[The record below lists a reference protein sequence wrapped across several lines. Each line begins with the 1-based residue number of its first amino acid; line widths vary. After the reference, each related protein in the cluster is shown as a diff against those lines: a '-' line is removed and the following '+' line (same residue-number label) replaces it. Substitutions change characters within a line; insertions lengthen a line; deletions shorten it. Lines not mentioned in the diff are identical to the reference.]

1 MRTGDRAMSTAEV
14 VAGMIEEL
22 GYGADAGSGLSN
34 RVRANLRHLEV
45 RGTVLKDGKGPRATW
60 SINNR

>member
-1 MRTGDRAMSTAEV
+1 MSTAEV